1 MCIRDSLTVVLAV
14 GLDLS
19 LSTRQ
24 STDWKSA
31 GYVVISTASIREA
44 IVHFIDGD
52 FDLVLLG
59 NGIPP
64 ESRERLTFLIRAS
77 GSRIPVLCI
86 ANSSCDTDS
95 FADATVRNEPID
107 ILRGIEEIMSSRRNT
122 PSERSVMPGVA
133 R

>member
-1 MCIRDSLTVVLAV
+1 ML
-14 GLDLS
+14 
-19 LSTRQ
+19 
-24 STDWKSA
+24 
-31 GYVVISTASIREA
+31 
-44 IVHFIDGD
+44 
-52 FDLVLLG
+52 
-59 NGIPP
+59 
-64 ESRERLTFLIRAS
+64 ES
-77 GSRIPVLCI
+77 GK

>member
-1 MCIRDSLTVVLAV
+1 
-14 GLDLS
+14 LS

-122 PSERSVMPGVA
+122 PSERSEMPGVA